1 MTPMRIAIIYQGEY
15 PPAER
20 IDKISKTLIDAGHEV
35 YLLCNNYGN
44 RRPSEERIDGLVVCR
59 VKPTFR
65 SPTFNRVLK
74 FPLFANPFWF
84 FQILSL
90 VYRFRIEA
98 IQVIDL
104 PLAAAAWAI
113 ARAFRI
119 PVIMDMWENYPEAL
133 KGWAKLDWKTRWF
146 KNPSVARALEVWL
159 MPRMDHTFVV
169 VDEQKDRLV
178 TDGVHPDRISTL
190 TNAVDV
196 QMFSRAIVDRHT
208 PLDDE
213 PGTYKLIYVGFITVE
228 RGLDDIVRAVGL
240 LRGKMPFLRFYVA
253 GTGAYE
259 AHLREIILEEG
270 VSDQVKLIGWI
281 PFDDIKMYLAKSD
294 LCVIPHVNNL
304 FINTT
309 IPNKLFQYMFMAK
322 PVLVSDAKPLARI
335 VNESSCGFIF
345 QSGNAS
351 DAAAAIERAYAAR
364 GDMTIGER
372 GKTSVLEKY
381 TWEKVSRVLGQIYNK
396 PRDPV
401 RTALPQWQD

>member
-1 MTPMRIAIIYQGEY
+1 MRIAMIYQGEY

-20 IDKISKTLIDAGHEV
+20 IEKIAKSLIASGHEV
-35 YLLCNNYGN
+35 FLLCNNYGDH
-44 RRPSEERIDGLVVCR
+44 RPSEETIDGVVIR
-59 VKPTFR
+59 RIKPTFR
-65 SPTFNRVLK
+65 GRILNRILK
-74 FPLFANPFWF
+74 FPLFANPVWIV
-84 FQILSL
+84 QILSL
-90 VYRFRIEA
+90 VHRFRIEA

-146 KNPSVARALEVWL
+146 KNPAVARALEIWL

-169 VDEQKDRLV
+169 VDEQKERLIA
-178 TDGVHPDRISTL
+178 DGVSPDRISTL

-196 QMFSRAIVDRHT
+196 QMFSRAIPDRDT
-208 PLDDE
+208 PLDST

-228 RGLDDIVRAVGL
+228 RGLEDIVRAVSL
-240 LRGKMPFLRFYVA
+240 LRERMPFLRFYIA
-253 GTGAYE
+253 GTGPYE
-259 AHLREIILEEG
+259 ARLREIIVKEG
-270 VSDQVKLIGWI
+270 VGAYVKLIGWV
-281 PFDDIKMYLAKSD
+281 PFDDIQMYLAKSD

-335 VNESSCGFIF
+335 VNESSCGFVF
-345 QSGNAS
+345 QSGNAAA
-351 DAAAAIERAYAAR
+351 AAAAIEKAYAAR
-364 GDMTIGER
+364 DDLAIGER
-372 GKTSVLEKY
+372 GKTAVLEKY
-381 TWEKVSRVLGQIYNK
+381 TWEKVSRALDHVYRQ
-396 PRDPV
+396 PRGSIHP
-401 RTALPQWQD
+401 ALAQFQDR

>member
-1 MTPMRIAIIYQGEY
+1 MRIAMIYQGEY

-20 IDKISKTLIDAGHEV
+20 IEKISKTLIAAGHKV
-35 YLLCNNYGN
+35 FLLCNNYGD
-44 RRPSEERIDGLVVCR
+44 RRPPDEKIDGLVVCR
-59 VKPTFR
+59 IKPTFR
-65 SPTFNRVLK
+65 HRTVNRVLK
-74 FPLFANPFWF
+74 FPLFANPLWV

-90 VYRFRIEA
+90 VYRFRIEV

-146 KNPSVARALEVWL
+146 KNPTVARALELLL

-169 VDEQKDRLV
+169 VDEQKERLV
-178 TDGVHPDRISTL
+178 ADGVDRHRISTL

-196 QMFSRAIVDRHT
+196 QMFSRMTPDRHT

-213 PGTYKLIYVGFITVE
+213 PGTYRLVYIGFITVE
-228 RGLDDIVRAVGL
+228 RGLEDIVRAVGL
-240 LRGKMPFLRFYVA
+240 LRHKMPFLRFYIAGSGPYQARLQQIIREEKVA
-253 GTGAYE
+253 DY
-259 AHLREIILEEG
+259 
-270 VSDQVKLIGWI
+270 VKLIGWI
-281 PFDDIKMYLAKSD
+281 PFDDIALYLAKSD

-335 VNESSCGFIF
+335 VNESACGFVF

-351 DAAAAIERAYAAR
+351 DAATAIEKAYAAR
-364 GDMTIGER
+364 ADLSIGER
-372 GKTSVLEKY
+372 GRNAVLEKY
-381 TWEKVSRVLGQIYNK
+381 TWEKVSRVLDNVYRQ
-396 PRDPV
+396 PRDSV
-401 RTALPQWQD
+401 HSALAQLQD